1 MNRYSF
7 LWTTL
12 VSFLVILPVVAQEH
26 SLTGILRD
34 SVTGQAI
41 VAANIRVLGTARG
54 TVCNTEGAYRL
65 MLPAGEHRIVIT
77 SLGYRP
83 DTVAL
88 QLTQNTILDVSLVP
102 SDITLPEILVT
113 GEDPARA
120 IIRQA
125 IANKRRWID
134 KLQSYEMAAFTRQV
148 LRRDTSIASI
158 TEAYTKGYWQRG
170 DTLRE
175 VVLQKRQTENI
186 DVGGNFASV
195 GRLLN
200 FYDEDIRFIGYTFV
214 GPIADNAFDHYDYK
228 LLSTR
233 TAHRSDMYEIELIPL
248 SATVPCFTG
257 TISIADG
264 SFALVGVDVEPNQA
278 FLLPFVKEKSI
289 RYRQQFSHYDGSFWL
304 PADIRVDAHF
314 TLGIVGFSFP
324 AIGFTQT
331 SVVTDYSINT
341 PIPDSIFRK
350 PLLVVDSSATT
361 FDSTFWASP
370 TALPLTTEEQT
381 AYATLDSTQTLEAQ
395 FRPGGFAMTLGS
407 ADGAGVNALSLLDLS
422 FNRIEGVHLGL
433 YGTFDELSE
442 YFTLRGG
449 FAYGF
454 SDKKTKYSI
463 GTEIFPLGN
472 KLLGIGGDFYRLV
485 QPFPEQGYFG
495 NVANSIS
502 SLLDKNDYRDYYRS
516 EGWRTTLS
524 SSSIKDMRVALS
536 FVHEKHATAEQTT
549 DYSLFRKSVPYRPNP
564 TAAEGNLRSLQVDL
578 GFGRSAEALDIVTRN
593 GLDLSMEY
601 SSPDFASSG
610 FDFLRYHVVGTLIF
624 PTFGQ
629 RFLFTPNMR
638 IRVAAGAA
646 TGTPPPQRLFS
657 IESASSG
664 YGPFG
669 VMKAMEVKEF
679 GGTSY
684 AAINI
689 EHNFRSLPFLALGIP
704 FLYENNIEFVI
715 HGGIAKSWNDGPLQ
729 INTTGG
735 VYSEMGFGI
744 SRIFDLL
751 RCDFTWRLS
760 TPGNFRFTL
769 GVANLF

>member
-1 MNRYSF
+1 MIRHYF
-7 LWTTL
+7 LLTIITTL
-12 VSFLVILPVVAQEH
+12 LLGSQGLAQEY
-26 SLTGILRD
+26 SLTGTLRD
-34 SVTGQAI
+34 SVTGQTI

-65 MLPAGEHRIVIT
+65 MLPAGDHRIVIT

-88 QLTQNTILDVSLVP
+88 QLTRNTTLDFSLTP
-102 SDITLPEILVT
+102 SDITLAEILVT

-233 TAHRSDMYEIELIPL
+233 TAHRSEMYEIELIPL

-289 RYRQQFSHYDGSFWL
+289 RYRQQFSQYDGSYWL

-331 SVVTDYSINT
+331 SVVTEYSINT

-407 ADGAGVNALSLLDLS
+407 ADGTGVNALSLLDVS
-422 FNRIEGVHLGL
+422 FNRIEGAHLGL
-433 YGTFDELSE
+433 HGTFDELSE

-463 GTEIFPLGN
+463 GAEIFPLGN
-472 KLLGIGGDFYRLV
+472 KLFGVGGDFYRLV
-485 QPFPEQGYFG
+485 QPFPEQGYYG

-502 SLLDKNDYRDYYRS
+502 SLLDKNDYRDYYRT
-516 EGWRTTLS
+516 EGWSATLS
-524 SSSIKDMRVALS
+524 SSPSRDVKAALS
-536 FVHEKHATAEQTT
+536 FVHEKHSTAEQTT
-549 DYSLFRKSVPYRPNP
+549 DYSLFRKSRPYRPNP
-564 TAAEGNLRSLQVDL
+564 AAGEGNLRSLRLDF
-578 GFGRSAEALDIVTRN
+578 GFGRSGEALDIITRN
-593 GLDLSMEY
+593 GVDFSMEY
-601 SSPDFASSG
+601 SSPDFASSS
-610 FDFLRYHVVGTLIF
+610 FNFLRYHVVGTLVF
-624 PTFGQ
+624 PTFAQ
-629 RFLFTPNMR
+629 RFLFSPSV
-638 IRVAAGAA
+638 RVRLAAGAA
-646 TGTPPPQRLFS
+646 TGTLPPQRLFS
-657 IESASSG
+657 IESASSV
-664 YGPFG
+664 YAPFG
-669 VMKAMEVKEF
+669 VMKAMDVKEF

-684 AAINI
+684 TAINI

-704 FLYENNIEFVI
+704 FLYENNIEFIV
-715 HGGIAKSWNDGPLQ
+715 HGGIAKSWNNGPLQ
-729 INTTGG
+729 VNTTDR
-735 VYSEMGFGI
+735 VYSDMGFGI

-769 GVANLF
+769 SVANLF